1 MEQGG
6 VEVSLLKAIGAS
18 IGMFVLYTIS
28 GVIFSLVPV
37 FVATLLM
44 QLAGFEEGSTPVV
57 VVAAIAFVGVMFV
70 CWEQAIEYAYYAI
83 KERPRGLGLRRVKKW
98 KDHVPYYDWE
108 KY

>member
-6 VEVSLLKAIGAS
+6 AEVSLLKAIGW
-18 IGMFVLYTIS
+18 GVFDFVLRT
-28 GVIFSLVPV
+28 VLAV
-37 FVATLLM
+37 FVGAILVVFATLPVR
-44 QLAGFEEGSTPVV
+44 LAGAEDGSTPVV
-57 VVAAIAFVGVMFV
+57 VVAAVVVGATVLV
-70 CWEQAIEYAYYAI
+70 CWAASIIETYYAI